1 VSKPITELVDE
12 LPTGGVTVMVL
23 RGLDFVIPGQW
34 NNLVGFENTVK
45 TITGEDDPAYIQQVS
60 ERALWL
66 YNDKKQEQDYQRAL
80 WLYQTIDS
88 AGTALGA
95 AALANKIGAN
105 ISFLGFLNQLTPK
118 PNKAQAIDLS
128 LKLVAELV
136 GFCLINGIPGD
147 NIGDFLA
154 ALGGY
159 GGESLMRMTALVC
172 LDGLIP
178 LGPDFISSALSTIG
192 NLTTEELEQNEG
204 FKRINDVIPGDNSEG
219 KLQFIQ
225 GSFDSV
231 KGWMGDFVSQHDL
244 TPEKVVKNL
253 QGFVDITN
261 DKLDYVAAF
270 LDMTTNYYTHTGT
283 QTLARRL
290 IERAAAEI

>member
-1 VSKPITELVDE
+1 MTKSITQLVDE
-12 LPTGGVTVMVL
+12 LPTGGITIMVL

-66 YNDKKQEQDYQRAL
+66 YNDKNEGYQRAL

-88 AGTALGA
+88 AGTALGT
-95 AALANKIGAN
+95 AALANKIGEN
-105 ISFLGFLNQLTPK
+105 ISFLGFLNKLTPK
-118 PNKAQAIDLS
+118 ANKAQAIDLS
-128 LKLVAELV
+128 LKLVTELV

-147 NIGDFLA
+147 SIGDFLA
-154 ALGGY
+154 ALGDY

-178 LGPDFISSALSTIG
+178 LGPDFISSALSTIEQL
-192 NLTTEELEQNEG
+192 NPKELEQNEG
-204 FKRINDVIPGDNSEG
+204 FKRINDVIPGKNSAG
-219 KLQFIQ
+219 KLQFVQ
-225 GSFDSV
+225 ESFGSV
-231 KGWMGDFVSQHDL
+231 KGWMGDFVSQHEL
-244 TPEKVVKNL
+244 TPEKVIKNL

>member
-1 VSKPITELVDE
+1 VSKSITQLVDE
-12 LPTGGVTVMVL
+12 LPTGGITVMVL
-23 RGLDFVIPGQW
+23 RGLDFVIPGEW
-34 NNLVGFENTVK
+34 NNLVGFENSVR
-45 TITGEDDPAYIQQVS
+45 TITGESDPALIQQIS

-66 YNDKKQEQDYQRAL
+66 YNDKNQGYQRAL

-88 AGTALGA
+88 AGTALGT
-95 AALANKIGAN
+95 AALANKIGEN
-105 ISFLGFLNQLTPK
+105 VSFLGFLNHLTPK
-118 PNKAQAIDLS
+118 ANKAQTIDLS

-147 NIGDFLA
+147 SIGDFVG
-154 ALGGY
+154 ALGDY

-178 LGPDFISSALSTIG
+178 LGPDFISSALSTIEG
-192 NLTTEELEQNEG
+192 LTPKELDQNEG
-204 FKRINDVIPGDNSEG
+204 FKRIKDVVPGGNSEG
-219 KLQFIQ
+219 KLNFIQ
-225 GSFDSV
+225 QSFGSV
-231 KGWMGDFVSQHDL
+231 TGWMGDFVSQHNL
-244 TPEKVVKNL
+244 TPEKVVNNL

-290 IERAAAEI
+290 IERAVAEI